1 MLCQPSSLLK
11 NVYREGEAPAEPQ
24 ETSDFPHVTGFF
36 NRLLGQRPR
45 CSTHLFELPATG
57 WAEGVPAEG
66 HVVQALESFPDC
78 FDAGHRVDRAVH
90 EAAQLADHAHHLM
103 QDASHG

>member
-1 MLCQPSSLLK
+1 M
-11 NVYREGEAPAEPQ
+11 
-24 ETSDFPHVTGFF
+24 
-36 NRLLGQRPR
+36 
-45 CSTHLFELPATG
+45 G

-66 HVVQALESFPDC
+66 HVVQALKSFPDR

-90 EAAQLADHAHHLM
+90 EAAQLADHAHHLL